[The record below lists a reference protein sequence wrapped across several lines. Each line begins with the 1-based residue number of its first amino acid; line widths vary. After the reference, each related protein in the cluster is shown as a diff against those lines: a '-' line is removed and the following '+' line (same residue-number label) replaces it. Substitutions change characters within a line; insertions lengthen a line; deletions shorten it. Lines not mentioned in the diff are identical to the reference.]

1 MTIVNLSNGDGS
13 QKPPSV
19 TTTDV
24 LIIGTG
30 PAGASL
36 ACFLA
41 SYGEFYILRPNEKS
55 EINSLSFFL
64 GIRGIMVSSCPTN
77 ADTPRA
83 HITNMAAM
91 GKQAPLTGRPTS

>member
-1 MTIVNLSNGDGS
+1 MTIVNLRNGDGHRVRPTPITS
-13 QKPPSV
+13 
-19 TTTDV
+19 TDV
-24 LIIGTG
+24 LIIGAG

-41 SYGEFYILRPNEKS
+41 YYGKPMQISYLEFPHV
-55 EINSLSFFL
+55 LSANRDNHL
-64 GIRGIMVSSCPTN
+64 GIRGIMISSCPTN

-91 GKQAPLTGRPTS
+91 GEL